1 MELVLMIKNMEKNN
15 INENN
20 SPELLI
26 VLILGIALGLFLI
39 SCDEQPKVKEEP
51 IGLRQKS
58 DDRHRNV
65 TEFTYGGCEY
75 IRVGYGQNAWG
86 SHKGNCINPIHKK

>member
-1 MELVLMIKNMEKNN
+1 MIKNMEKNN

-39 SCDEQPKVKEEP
+39 SCDEQPKVKEQP

-58 DDRHRNV
+58 DDRHKNV

-75 IRVGYGQNAWG
+75 IRVGYGQSAWG

>member
-1 MELVLMIKNMEKNN
+1 MIKNMEKNN

-39 SCDEQPKVKEEP
+39 SCDEQPKVKEQP

-58 DDRHRNV
+58 DEHYKNV

-86 SHKGNCINPIHKK
+86 SHKGNCTNPIHKK

>member
-1 MELVLMIKNMEKNN
+1 MNRKYNPLLI
-15 INENN
+15 I
-20 SPELLI
+20 LLI
-26 VLILGIALGLFLI
+26 VIMIFMLF
-39 SCDEQPKVKEEP
+39 SCSNTSNNQQIEEP

-58 DDRHRNV
+58 DDRHKNV

-75 IRVGYGQNAWG
+75 IRVGYGQSAWG